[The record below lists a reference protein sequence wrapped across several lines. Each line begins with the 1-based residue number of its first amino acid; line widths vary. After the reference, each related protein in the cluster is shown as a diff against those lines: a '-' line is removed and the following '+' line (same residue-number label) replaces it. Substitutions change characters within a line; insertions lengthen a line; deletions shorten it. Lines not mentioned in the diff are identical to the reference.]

1 MIPTINDV
9 LKDTKNFDV
18 HEWKLKNGKT
28 IWLTP
33 EDMVEVLSRYYKQDD
48 PFWFREIP
56 DIAFRYKSNTIFN
69 SFYTRYTEVFLAIML
84 LFSIDLK
91 IYPIFDNQKFL
102 LLLPIIYTLIV
113 EIFNVLRKSKNLYLK
128 LVPALSLVT
137 FLIFLVMKKP
147 I

>member
-56 DIAFRYKSNTIFN
+56 DIAFLYKSNPIFN
-69 SFYTRYTEVFLAIML
+69 SFFNRYSEVFIPSAF

-91 IYPIFDNQKFL
+91 LYPIFNNQRVFIL
-102 LLLPIIYTLIV
+102 AVASYVLIA
-113 EIFNVLRKSKNLYLK
+113 EIFNILKKSKNLYLNI
-128 LVPALSLVT
+128 VPFLSWLT
-137 FLIFLVMKKP
+137 FIIFLVMKKP